1 MVIICSMENNGGIS
15 YSTKNQLN
23 DMVGFF
29 GASSLY
35 VTSQLKILKY
45 INQHNIVMNNISFNF
60 EVEFY
65 V

>member
-45 INQHNIVMNNISFNF
+45 IN
-60 EVEFY
+60 
-65 V
+65 